1 MTSERSHQLYIKIL
15 PTLCFRIAY
24 DLDQRS
30 MNIYIEKNAAVA
42 DDGRN
47 VQRRYSWRVLER
59 GHLPRWQER
68 MVSYAIII
76 VFFMNK
82 RQTANGHPSPV

>member
-1 MTSERSHQLYIKIL
+1 MTSERPSSFIL
-15 PTLCFRIAY
+15 KYYQPDR
-24 DLDQRS
+24 RS
-30 MNIYIEKNAAVA
+30 MNIYIEENAAVA

-59 GHLPRWQER
+59 GHLPQWQER

-76 VFFMNK
+76 VVLW
-82 RQTANGHPSPV
+82 TNG